1 VGANWVEFRAVN
13 KLGEPH
19 HARTTAIDIQNF
31 INERP
36 FITFQKIVL
45 ALCFLVVAADGFD
58 TAAIGFIGLA
68 IAAIPALIAAI
79 SIFLKGRV
87 QGSVPRGKLGVQ
99 RTSLAKGSTE

>member
-1 VGANWVEFRAVN
+1 
-13 KLGEPH
+13 
-19 HARTTAIDIQNF
+19 
-31 INERP
+31 
-36 FITFQKIVL
+36 
-45 ALCFLVVAADGFD
+45 VVAADGFD

-99 RTSLAKGSTE
+99 RTSLAKGSAE